1 MTRYKTCKLTFG
13 CLAAFSLGAG
23 HPARAQ
29 TDCASNPNS
38 LIIYHAGSLSAAFT
52 AVEKLFTQQTGTC
65 ITDVAAGSL
74 DAARRV
80 SVGQEPADIFAAADF
95 LDISLFLQP
104 AGLANYTITFAEG
117 AMVLAYTTDSRN
129 ADSIAGLDAP
139 FSPPNSV
146 PKAAAD
152 WYEQLVRPGVVIG
165 GSNPFLDPSGYR
177 ADMIFQL
184 AALRYS
190 MPALYNQLLEHYTI
204 TRPTD
209 ALGTTYDYQFIYEH
223 SALAAYRAN
232 PSAYRY
238 VKLPPAVGLS
248 KDRQDPRYSQAVT
261 VVPGLGLPDTAP
273 RVAIPATRVMWG
285 VTILQAAPHHAA
297 AVQFLQLLFSPQG
310 GRVAVSHRP
319 RPNQPTGR
327 RLGGLRPSA
336 KRAATASEQTVVRSE
351 QIPHCG

>member
-1 MTRYKTCKLTFG
+1 MTRHNSLKLALG
-13 CLAAFSLGAG
+13 CLAALSSGAA

-29 TDCASNPNS
+29 TDCTSNPNS

-52 AVEKLFTQQTGTC
+52 AVEKLFTQQTGTG

-74 DAARRV
+74 DAARRI
-80 SVGQEPADIFAAADF
+80 SVGQEPADIFAAADY
-95 LDISLFLQP
+95 LDISLLLQP
-104 AGLANYTITFAEG
+104 AGLANYTIAFAEG

-129 ADSIAGLDAP
+129 AGTIAGLDAP

-152 WYEQLVRPGVVIG
+152 WYEQLVQPGVVIG

-184 AALRYS
+184 AALRYAK
-190 MPALYNQLLEHYTI
+190 PALYNQLLEHYTI
-204 TRPTD
+204 TRPAD
-209 ALGTTYDYQFIYEH
+209 ALGATYDYQLIYEH

-238 VKLPPAVGLS
+238 VRLPPAVGLS

-273 RVAIPATRVMWG
+273 KFAILATRVMWG
-285 VTILQAAPHHAA
+285 LTILQAAPHPAA
-297 AVQFLQLLFSPQG
+297 ALQFLQLLFSPQG
-310 GRVAVSHRP
+310 VALQTATGPAPISPPVISAADYAQVPSELQPLVS
-319 RPNQPTGR
+319 Q
-327 RLGGLRPSA
+327 
-336 KRAATASEQTVVRSE
+336 Q
-351 QIPHCG
+351 

>member
-1 MTRYKTCKLTFG
+1 MTRHKTLELALG
-13 CLAAFSLGAG
+13 CLAALSIDAVQ
-23 HPARAQ
+23 PARAQ

-38 LIIYHAGSLSAAFT
+38 LIIYHAGSLSAAFS

-74 DAARRV
+74 DAARRI
-80 SVGQEPADIFAAADF
+80 SVGQEPADIFAAADN
-95 LDISLFLQP
+95 LDISLLLQP
-104 AGLANYTITFAEG
+104 AGLANYTIAFAEG

-146 PKAAAD
+146 PKAAAN
-152 WYEQLVRPGVVIG
+152 WYEQLVQPGVVVG

-190 MPALYNQLLEHYTI
+190 RPALYNTLLEHYAI
-204 TRPTD
+204 TRPAD

-238 VKLPPAVGLS
+238 VKLPPAVSLS

-261 VVPGLGLPDTAP
+261 VVPGLGLPDAAP
-273 RVAIPATRVMWG
+273 KVAIPATRVVWG
-285 VTILQAAPHHAA
+285 VTILQAALHCTA

-310 GRVAVSHRP
+310 VAL
-319 RPNQPTGR
+319 Q
-327 RLGGLRPSA
+327 
-336 KRAATASEQTVVRSE
+336 TASGPAPISPPVVSAADYGQVPSE
-351 QIPHCG
+351 LKPLVSKQ